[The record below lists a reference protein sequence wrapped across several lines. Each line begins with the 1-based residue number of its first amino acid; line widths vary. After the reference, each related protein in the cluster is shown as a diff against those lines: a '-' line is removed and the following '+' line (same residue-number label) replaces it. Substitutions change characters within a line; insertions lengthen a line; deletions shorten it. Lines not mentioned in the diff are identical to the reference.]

1 MRFLRNLLRHS
12 EEQVTQWHRW
22 CTQNKHCDWKKNVDN
37 ANMDNNSPVTAR
49 SDNNSP
55 VTARSDLQ
63 PPSVKT
69 SEDRVDEFKAHL
81 FGMFSYAKEE
91 ECKK

>member
-1 MRFLRNLLRHS
+1 
-12 EEQVTQWHRW
+12 
-22 CTQNKHCDWKKNVDN
+22 
-37 ANMDNNSPVTAR
+37 MDNNSPVTAR